1 MVKFL
6 HILFCLLILSAA
18 CAQND
23 SLPELL
29 VLGVA
34 QDGGFPHIGC
44 ERNCCNLANQH
55 DSIKRLV
62 VSLALTDP
70 VSKKWWMF
78 EASPDFVEQLQLF
91 KELTNGKY
99 PYLPEGIFLSHAH
112 MGHYT
117 GIMELGR
124 EALGSKNV
132 KVHAL
137 PKMREFLTSNG
148 PWSQLVSLGNIQ
160 LVPESFDSIQQL
172 NERISVKPLQVP
184 HRDEFSETAGFKILT
199 SNKDYL
205 FIPDIDKWSKWD
217 LKLAEQ
223 IEAVDYAFIDATFW
237 SITELPF
244 RNIKSIPHPLVTE
257 TMDELK
263 AESASLKSKVFF
275 IHFNHTNKIMWDPK
289 TQIEVKSL
297 GYNYAIQGISY

>member
-1 MVKFL
+1 VVKFL

>member
-1 MVKFL
+1 VVKFL

-117 GIMELGR
+117 GLMELGR

-223 IEAVDYAFIDATFW
+223 IQAVDYAFIDATFW

-263 AESASLKSKVFF
+263 AEPASLKSKVFF

>member
-1 MVKFL
+1 VVKFL

-117 GIMELGR
+117 GLMELGR

-263 AESASLKSKVFF
+263 AEPASLKSKVFF

>member
-117 GIMELGR
+117 GLMELGR

-263 AESASLKSKVFF
+263 AEPASLKSKVFF